1 VSAFNKSA
9 KAKTVTAAEGQEGD
23 AGAVFDLAPKLGA
36 VSDERAA
43 NGGMMAGVKKAKD
56 NHPKILPPAGPCFYP
71 ARSLRKIATD
81 GTPRIFPG
89 SGNFSQSPAN
99 QFTGATKLCWRNG
112 ATAGAKRSGGGAGRV
127 GFWGWPVFA
136 ACGLSAGR
144 KSGRWAGGFYA
155 TGEHTSG
162 VESRTARSGA
172 SEAFVAGVNPSER
185 PHGRRP
191 IGREAELPVV
201 A

>member
-1 VSAFNKSA
+1 VRVSAFNKSA

-23 AGAVFDLAPKLGA
+23 AGAVFDLAPKVGA

-127 GFWGWPVFA
+127 GFWGRPVLRLA
-136 ACGLSAGR
+136 VCPLAVSL
-144 KSGRWAGGFYA
+144 AGGRVDF
-155 TGEHTSG
+155 T
-162 VESRTARSGA
+162 RRA
-172 SEAFVAGVNPSER
+172 STQAELSP
-185 PHGRRP
+185 GRR
-191 IGREAELPVV
+191 GVSQ
-201 A
+201 

>member
-1 VSAFNKSA
+1 MRVSAFNKSA

-23 AGAVFDLAPKLGA
+23 AGAVLDLAPKVGA

-99 QFTGATKLCWRNG
+99 QFPEATKLCWRKG
-112 ATAGAKRSGGGAGRV
+112 ATAGAKRSGGGAGRA
-127 GFWGWPVFA
+127 GFWGRPVLRLA
-136 ACGLSAGR
+136 VCPLAVSL
-144 KSGRWAGGFYA
+144 AGGRVDFTRRA
-155 TGEHTSG
+155 STQAELSPGRRG
-162 VESRTARSGA
+162 VEPEKFLSRA
-172 SEAFVAGVNPSER
+172 SIHLNDRTTDGQ
-185 PHGRRP
+185 
-191 IGREAELPVV
+191 
-201 A
+201 